1 MCLGLAILAMA
12 IPTQVFAQSKYEVKG
27 VVVDTTGTPV
37 IGASVVEQGT
47 TNGVTTDVNGQYVL
61 NVNNAESIVVISFIG
76 YKTQSL
82 VASSSVLSNVVLEED
97 SEMIDDVVVI
107 GYGVVK
113 KNDLTGSIS
122 SVKADQTNKGLA
134 TSPTDLLRGKSAGVV
149 ITSGDGAPGSASTI
163 RIRGG
168 SSLNASNDPLVVV
181 DGLPISNSGIS
192 GVGNALASINP
203 SDIESFTVLKD
214 ASATAIYGSRASN
227 GVIII
232 TTKKGSK
239 YDSAVPHVSVD
250 ITSSLSHNTR
260 YVDVMTGDEMRQTL
274 EWYYGTQDTDAYRSA
289 TKYLDAKGN
298 YINTDWQREIYQ
310 LAQSYEGNVSLSG
323 NIKMGEKNNLPYRV
337 SYGYLDQEG
346 TLKTSSMSRHT
357 LSVNLNPQLLDNH
370 LTIGLNAKGM
380 IMDNRFA
387 NTGAVS
393 QAVQFDPTK
402 PVKMD
407 GVHMLD
413 SDGNLRPYSEMV
425 MENKDYRSDID
436 GYYSWFGVD
445 RNHNTMANQNPLAL
459 LNDKVDIARAKRFV
473 GNASVD
479 YKIHGLEDLR
489 FNLNLG
495 VDVSKSN
502 GTVDVAPG
510 AEQSIHSTGEAGS
523 GYHTNYSQ
531 LKRDQ
536 TLEFYGAYAKTLGD
550 HSFDVMLGYSWQW
563 FYTQSFNET
572 MRVADVTKWDV
583 YSGEPYVALDHTAA
597 NYYISEPKISK
608 SEYFLVSFFG
618 RLNYSY
624 ANRYSI
630 TATLRAD
637 GTSRFANNKWGIFP
651 SVALA
656 WNIKNESFLED
667 VDAVS
672 ALKLR
677 LSYGQTGQQ
686 DVGGLYDALPTYYY
700 NQLGSYYP
708 FGGYTDETGLVH
720 PIKPVGYN
728 ADLKWETTT
737 TYNAGLDLGFLDG
750 RITASVDAY
759 YRQTKDLL
767 NYTPVPAGANLTNY
781 LNANIG
787 DLENIGVEVELNA
800 VAIQSKNWYWNIG
813 ANVAWN
819 KNKITR
825 LTNDDEAEGYY
836 GVDTGG
842 YSGGVG
848 GTCQV
853 HQTGQPTNSFYVYQQ
868 IYDANG
874 NPIEGLYVD
883 RNGDGTVNEQDK
895 YVYKKAAP
903 DVTIGFNTQLSWK
916 NLTLAIAAHANIGNY
931 VYDNIA
937 SNGELLTD
945 LWTNNFTNNRV
956 VSAPQ
961 TNFRSSGQYLSD
973 YYVRN
978 ASFFKIDNITLSY
991 RIPLGKAA
999 DRTPALDIFATVSNV
1014 ATFTGYKGIDPEIFS
1029 GIDNNMYPRPRTYIL
1044 GVKFNF

>member
-1 MCLGLAILAMA
+1 MRKFLTMCLGLAILAMA
-12 IPTQVFAQSKYEVKG
+12 IPAQVFAQSGRYEVKG
-27 VVVDTTGTPV
+27 VVVDATGTPV

-47 TNGVTTDVNGQYVL
+47 TNGITTDVNGQYVL
-61 NVNNAESIVVISFIG
+61 NVSSSESVVVISYIG
-76 YKTQSL
+76 FQTQTLAANSEL
-82 VASSSVLSNVVLEED
+82 LKNVVLVED

-107 GYGVVK
+107 GYGTVK

-122 SVKADQTNKGLA
+122 TVKADQTNKGLA

-149 ITSGDGAPGSASTI
+149 ITSGDGAPGSAAQI

-192 GVGNALASINP
+192 GVGDALASINP

-239 YDSAVPHVSVD
+239 YDTGAPHVSVD
-250 ITSSLSHNTR
+250 FTASLSQNAK

-289 TKYLDAKGN
+289 TKYTDANGN
-298 YINTDWQREIYQ
+298 YVNTDWQKEIYQ

-337 SYGYLDQEG
+337 SYGYINQDG
-346 TLKTSSMSRHT
+346 TLKTSNMSRHT
-357 LSVNLNPQLLDNH
+357 LSLNLNPVLLDNH
-370 LTIGLNAKGM
+370 LTINLNGKGM
-380 IMDNRFA
+380 LMDNRFA

-402 PVKMD
+402 PVY
-407 GVHMLD
+407 L
-413 SDGNLRPYSEMV
+413 SDEEGGIN
-425 MENKDYRSDID
+425 
-436 GYYSWFGVD
+436 GYYTWRGVD
-445 RNHNTMANQNPLAL
+445 GKHNTMANQNPVAMLE
-459 LNDKVDIARAKRFV
+459 DKHDLSKAKRFI
-473 GNASVD
+473 GNAQID

-489 FNLNLG
+489 LNLNLG
-495 VDVSKSN
+495 LDISKSN

-510 AEQSIHSTGEAGS
+510 AEQSRHATAEAGS

-536 TLEFYGAYAKTLGD
+536 TLEFYAAYAHTWGD
-550 HSFDVMLGYSWQW
+550 HSFDIMAGYSWQHY
-563 FYTQSFNET
+563 YTQSFNESW
-572 MRVADVTKWDV
+572 RVADVTKWDV
-583 YSGEPYVALDHTAA
+583 DSKEPYVALDSSAA
-597 NYYISEPKISK
+597 NYYIAEPKTSK

-618 RLNYSY
+618 RANYSY
-624 ANRYSI
+624 ANRYFI
-630 TATLRAD
+630 TAMLRAD
-637 GTSRFANNKWGIFP
+637 GTSRFANNKWGLFP

-656 WNIKNESFLED
+656 WNVKNESFLED
-667 VDAVS
+667 NDNIS

-686 DVGGLYDALPTYYY
+686 DVGGLYDALPTYY
-700 NQLGSYYP
+700 NNTLGSYYP
-708 FGGYTDETGLVH
+708 FGGYTEGNGLVY

-750 RITASVDAY
+750 RLTASADFY
-759 YRQTKDLL
+759 YRETKDLL
-767 NYTPVPAGANLTNY
+767 NFTPVPAGANLTNY

-787 DLENIGVEVELNA
+787 DLKNIGVEFELNA
-800 VAIQSKNWYWNIG
+800 VAIQTKDWYWNIG

-819 KNKITR
+819 HNEITR

-853 HQTGQPTNSFYVYQQ
+853 HQTGQPTYSFYVYQQ

-874 NPIEGLYVD
+874 KPIEGLYVD
-883 RNGDGTVNEQDK
+883 RNEDGVVNEKDK

-916 NLTLAIAAHANIGNY
+916 ALTLAVSAHANIGNY
-931 VYDNIA
+931 VYDNIS

-956 VSAPQ
+956 VTAPT

-978 ASFFKIDNITLSY
+978 ASFLKLDNITLSY
-991 RIPLGKAA
+991 RFNLGNAC
-999 DRTPALDIFATVSNV
+999 DRDLSLDLFGTVSNV
-1014 ATFTGYKGIDPEIFS
+1014 CTITGYKGIDPEIAG

>member
-12 IPTQVFAQSKYEVKG
+12 IPAQVFAQSGRYEVKG
-27 VVVDTTGTPV
+27 VVVDATGTPV

-47 TNGVTTDVNGQYVL
+47 TNGITTDVNGQYVL
-61 NVNNAESIVVISFIG
+61 NVNSSESVVVVSYIG
-76 YKTQSL
+76 YVTQTL
-82 VASSSVLSNVVLEED
+82 AASSELLQRVVLEED
-97 SEMIDDVVVI
+97 SAMIDDVVVI

-122 SVKADQTNKGLA
+122 TVKADQTNKGLA

-181 DGLPISNSGIS
+181 DGLPVSNSGIS

-239 YDSAVPHVSVD
+239 YDTGAPHVAVD
-250 ITSSLSHNTR
+250 FTASLSQNAR
-260 YVDVMTGDEMRQTL
+260 FVDVMTGDQMRQTL

-289 TKYLDAKGN
+289 TKYTDANGN
-298 YINTDWQREIYQ
+298 YVNTDWQREIYQ
-310 LAQSYEGNVSLSG
+310 LAQSYEGNVSLTG
-323 NIKMGEKNNLPYRV
+323 NVKMGQKSNLPYRV
-337 SYGYLDQEG
+337 SYGYLNQDG
-346 TLKTSSMSRHT
+346 TLKTSNMSRHT
-357 LSVNLNPQLLDNH
+357 LSVNLSPTVWDNH
-370 LTIGLNAKGM
+370 LTINVNGKGM

-402 PVKMD
+402 PVYLANE
-407 GVHMLD
+407 G
-413 SDGNLRPYSEMV
+413 GGIN
-425 MENKDYRSDID
+425 
-436 GYYSWFGVD
+436 GYYSWRGVD
-445 RNHNTMANQNPLAL
+445 DKHNTMANQNPVAM
-459 LNDKVDIARAKRFV
+459 LNDKVDLSTAKRFV
-473 GNASVD
+473 GNAQVD

-489 FNLNLG
+489 LNLNLG
-495 VDVSKSN
+495 LDISKSN

-510 AEQSIHSTGEAGS
+510 AEQSIHATDQAGS
-523 GYHTNYSQ
+523 GYHSNYSQ

-550 HSFDVMLGYSWQW
+550 HSFDVMLGYSWQHY
-563 FYTQSFNET
+563 YTQSFNESW
-572 MRVADVTKWDV
+572 RVADVSKWDV
-583 YSGEPYVALDHTAA
+583 YSNEPYVPMDSAAA
-597 NYYISEPKISK
+597 NYYTSEPKTSK

-618 RLNYSY
+618 RANYSY
-624 ANRYSI
+624 DNRYSI

-656 WNIKNESFLED
+656 WNAKNESFLED

-672 ALKLR
+672 ALKVR

-686 DVGGLYDALPTYYY
+686 DVGRLYDALPTYYY

-737 TYNAGLDLGFLDG
+737 TYNAGFDLGFLDG
-750 RITASVDAY
+750 RITASADFY
-759 YRQTKDLL
+759 YRATKDLL
-767 NYTPVPAGANLTNY
+767 NFTPVPAGANLTNY

-787 DLENIGVEVELNA
+787 DLKNIGVEVELNA
-800 VAIQSKNWYWNIG
+800 VAIQTQNWYWNIG

-819 KNKITR
+819 KNEITR
-825 LTNDDEAEGYY
+825 LTSDDEAEGYY

-874 NPIEGLYVD
+874 RPIEGLYVD
-883 RNGDGTVNEQDK
+883 RNEDGVVNEKDK

-916 NLTLAIAAHANIGNY
+916 ALTLAVSAHANIGNY
-931 VYDNIA
+931 VYDNVS

-956 VSAPQ
+956 VTAPQ

-978 ASFFKIDNITLSY
+978 ASFLKLDNITLSY
-991 RIPLGKAA
+991 RFNLGKAC
-999 DRTPALDIFATVSNV
+999 DRNLTLDVFGTVSNV
-1014 ATFTGYKGIDPEIFS
+1014 ATFTGYKGVDPEVYS

>member
-1 MCLGLAILAMA
+1 MRKFLTMCLGLALLAMA
-12 IPTQVFAQSKYEVKG
+12 IPAQVFAQSKYEVKG

-61 NVNNAESIVVISFIG
+61 RVNSAESVVVISYIG
-76 YKTQSL
+76 YTTQTL
-82 VASSSVLSNVVLEED
+82 VASSSVLQNVVLEED

-122 SVKADQTNKGLA
+122 TVKADQTNKGLA

-149 ITSGDGAPGSASTI
+149 ITTGDGAPGSASQI

-181 DGLPISNSGIS
+181 DGLPISNSGVS
-192 GVGNALASINP
+192 GTANPLASINP

-239 YDSAVPHVSVD
+239 YDGSVPRVSVD
-250 ITSSLSHNTR
+250 FTTSLSQNAK

-289 TKYLDAKGN
+289 TKYVDADGN

-310 LAQSYEGNVSLSG
+310 LAKSYEGNISISG
-323 NIKMGEKNNLPYRV
+323 NVKLGEKDNLPYRV
-337 SYGYLDQEG
+337 SYGYLNQDG
-346 TLKTSSMSRHT
+346 TLKTSNMKRNT

-370 LTIGLNAKGM
+370 LTINLNAKGM
-380 IMDNRFA
+380 VMDTRFA

-402 PVKMD
+402 PVY
-407 GVHMLD
+407 L
-413 SDGNLRPYSEMV
+413 SDEEGGIN
-425 MENKDYRSDID
+425 
-436 GYYSWFGVD
+436 GYYTWRGVD
-445 RNHNTMANQNPLAL
+445 GKHNTMANQNPVAM
-459 LNDKVDIARAKRFV
+459 LNDKYDLSNAKRFV
-473 GNASVD
+473 GNAQFD
-479 YKIHGLEDLR
+479 YKFHGFEDFRL
-489 FNLNLG
+489 NLNLG

-510 AEQSIHSTGEAGS
+510 AEQSRHATAEAGS
-523 GYHTNYSQ
+523 GTHTNYSQ
-531 LKRDQ
+531 LRRDQ
-536 TLEFYGAYAKTLGD
+536 TLELYGAYAKTLGK
-550 HSFDVMLGYSWQW
+550 HTFDVMLGYSWQW
-563 FYTQSFNET
+563 YYTQSFNET
-572 MRVADVTKWDV
+572 YRVADVAKWDV
-583 YSGEPYVALDHTAA
+583 DSNEPYIALDPSSA
-597 NYYISEPKISK
+597 NYFISEPKTSK

-618 RLNYSY
+618 RANYSY
-624 ANRYSI
+624 DNRYSV

-637 GTSRFANNKWGIFP
+637 GTSRFANNKWGVFP

-656 WNIKNESFLED
+656 WNAKNEDYLADNDNIST
-667 VDAVS
+667 
-672 ALKLR
+672 LKVR

-686 DVGGLYDALPTYYY
+686 DVGGLYDALPTYYH
-700 NQLGSYYP
+700 NTLGSYYP
-708 FGGYTDETGLVH
+708 FGGYTDGAGLVH

-737 TYNAGLDLGFLDG
+737 TYNAGVDFGFADN
-750 RITASVDAY
+750 RITMSADFY
-759 YRQTKDLL
+759 YRETKDLL
-767 NYTPVPAGANLTNY
+767 NFTPVPAGANLTNY

-787 DLENIGVEVELNA
+787 DLKNIGFEYEINA
-800 VAIQSKNWYWNIG
+800 VAVQTSDWYWNIG

-819 KNKITR
+819 KNTITR

-853 HQTGQPTNSFYVYQQ
+853 HQTGQPTYSFYVYQQ
-868 IYDANG
+868 IYDENG
-874 NPIEGLYVD
+874 RPIEGLYVD

-903 DVTIGFNTQLSWK
+903 DVTVGFNTQLSYK
-916 NLTLAIAAHANIGNY
+916 NLTLAVSAHANIGNY
-931 VYDNIA
+931 VYDNIS

-956 VSAPQ
+956 VTAPV

-978 ASFFKIDNITLSY
+978 ASFLKLDNVTLSY
-991 RIPLGKAA
+991 RFNLCKAA
-999 DRTPALDIFATVSNV
+999 QRDLSLDLFGTVSNV
-1014 ATFTGYKGIDPEIFS
+1014 ATLTGYKGIDPEIAG

-1044 GVKFNF
+1044 GLKFNF

>member
-1 MCLGLAILAMA
+1 MCLGLALLAMA
-12 IPTQVFAQSKYEVKG
+12 VPAQVFAQSKYEVKG

-47 TNGVTTDVNGQYVL
+47 TNGVTTDLNGQYTLKVQSQ
-61 NVNNAESIVVISFIG
+61 ESIVVISFIG
-76 YKTQSL
+76 YKTMTL
-82 VASSSVLSNVVLEED
+82 VASSTDLQRVVLEDD
-97 SEMIDDVVVI
+97 SAMIDDVVVI
-107 GYGVVK
+107 GYGTVK
-113 KNDLTGSIS
+113 KNDLTGSVS
-122 SVKADQTNKGLA
+122 TVKADQTNKGLA

-149 ITSGDGAPGSASTI
+149 ITSGDGAPGSAAQI

-168 SSLNASNDPLVVV
+168 SSLNASNDPLVVI
-181 DGLPISNSGIS
+181 DGLPVSNSGIS
-192 GVGNALASINP
+192 GTSNPLASINP

-239 YDSAVPHVSVD
+239 YDSAVPNVSVD
-250 ITSSLSHNTR
+250 FTASLSQNSK
-260 YVDVMTGDEMRQTL
+260 YVDVMTGDEMRQAL

-289 TKYLDAKGN
+289 TKYVDANGN
-298 YINTDWQREIYQ
+298 YVNTDWQREIYQ
-310 LAQSYEGNVSLSG
+310 LAQSYEGNVALSG
-323 NIKMGEKNNLPYRV
+323 NVKMGAKNNLPYRV
-337 SYGYLDQEG
+337 SYGYLNQDG
-346 TLKTSSMSRHT
+346 TLKTSNMARHT

-370 LTIGLNAKGM
+370 LTINLNGKGM
-380 IMDNRFA
+380 IMDTRFA

-402 PVKMD
+402 PVYLANEE
-407 GVHMLD
+407 G
-413 SDGNLRPYSEMV
+413 GIN
-425 MENKDYRSDID
+425 
-436 GYYSWFGVD
+436 GYYSWRGVD
-445 RNHNTMANQNPLAL
+445 GKHNTMANQNPVAM
-459 LNDKVDIARAKRFV
+459 LNDKYDVSHAKRFV
-473 GNASVD
+473 GNAQFD

-510 AEQSIHSTGEAGS
+510 AEQSIHATDQAGS

-531 LKRDQ
+531 LRRDQ

-563 FYTQSFNET
+563 YYSQSFNESW
-572 MRVADVTKWDV
+572 RVADVAKWDV
-583 YSGEPYVALDHTAA
+583 YSGEPYVAMESTAA
-597 NYYISEPKISK
+597 NYWLSQPKVSK

-618 RLNYSY
+618 RANYSY

-651 SVALA
+651 SVAVA
-656 WNIKNESFLED
+656 WNAKNESFL
-667 VDAVS
+667 VDNDNIS

-686 DVGGLYDALPTYYY
+686 DVGGLYDALPTYY
-700 NQLGSYYP
+700 NNTLGSYYP
-708 FGGYTDETGLVH
+708 FGGYTDESGLVH

-737 TYNAGLDLGFLDG
+737 TYNAGIDLGFVDN
-750 RITASVDAY
+750 RITMSADFY
-759 YRQTKDLL
+759 YRETKDLL
-767 NYTPVPAGANLTNY
+767 NFTPVPAGANLTNY

-787 DLENIGVEVELNA
+787 DLKNIGVEYEINA
-800 VAIQSKNWYWNIG
+800 VAIQTNDWFWNIG

-819 KNKITR
+819 KNEITR

-853 HQTGQPTNSFYVYQQ
+853 HQTGQPTYSFYVYQQ
-868 IYDANG
+868 IYDENG
-874 NPIEGLYVD
+874 RPIEGLYVD
-883 RNGDGTVNEQDK
+883 RNGDGVVNESDK

-916 NLTLAIAAHANIGNY
+916 ALTLAVSAHANLGNY
-931 VYDNIA
+931 VYDNIS

-956 VSAPQ
+956 VTAPM
-961 TNFRSSGQYLSD
+961 TGFRSSGQYLSD

-978 ASFFKIDNITLSY
+978 ASFLKLDNITLSY
-991 RIPLGKAA
+991 RFNLAKAMGR
-999 DRTPALDIFATVSNV
+999 DLTLDVFGTVSNV
-1014 ATFTGYKGIDPEIFS
+1014 ATITGYKGIDPEIAG

>member
-12 IPTQVFAQSKYEVKG
+12 IPAQVFAQSGRYEVKG
-27 VVVDTTGTPV
+27 VVVDATGTPV

-47 TNGVTTDVNGQYVL
+47 TNGITTDVNGQYVL
-61 NVNNAESIVVISFIG
+61 NVNSSESVVVVSYIG
-76 YKTQSL
+76 YVTQTL
-82 VASSSVLSNVVLEED
+82 AASSELLQRVVLEED
-97 SEMIDDVVVI
+97 SAMIDDVVVI

-122 SVKADQTNKGLA
+122 TVKADQTNKGLA

-181 DGLPISNSGIS
+181 DGLPVSNSGIS

-239 YDSAVPHVSVD
+239 YDTGAPHVAVD
-250 ITSSLSHNTR
+250 FTASLSQNAR
-260 YVDVMTGDEMRQTL
+260 YVDVMTGDQMRQTL

-289 TKYLDAKGN
+289 TKYTDANGN
-298 YINTDWQREIYQ
+298 YVNTDWQREIYQ
-310 LAQSYEGNVSLSG
+310 LAQSYEGNVSLTG
-323 NIKMGEKNNLPYRV
+323 NVKMGQKSNLPYRV
-337 SYGYLDQEG
+337 SYGYLNQDG
-346 TLKTSSMSRHT
+346 TLKTSNMSRHT
-357 LSVNLNPQLLDNH
+357 LSVNLSPTVWDNH
-370 LTIGLNAKGM
+370 LTINVNGKGM

-402 PVKMD
+402 PVYLANED
-407 GVHMLD
+407 G
-413 SDGNLRPYSEMV
+413 GIN
-425 MENKDYRSDID
+425 
-436 GYYSWFGVD
+436 GYYSWRGVD
-445 RNHNTMANQNPLAL
+445 GKHNTMANQNPVAM
-459 LNDKVDIARAKRFV
+459 LNDKVDLSTAKRFV
-473 GNASVD
+473 GNAQVD

-489 FNLNLG
+489 LNLNLG
-495 VDVSKSN
+495 LDISKSN

-510 AEQSIHSTGEAGS
+510 AEQSIHATDQAGS
-523 GYHTNYSQ
+523 GYHSNYSQ

-550 HSFDVMLGYSWQW
+550 HSFDVMLGYSWQHY
-563 FYTQSFNET
+563 YTQSFNESW
-572 MRVADVTKWDV
+572 RVADVSKWDV
-583 YSGEPYVALDHTAA
+583 YSNEPYVPMDSAAA
-597 NYYISEPKISK
+597 NYYISEPKTSK

-618 RLNYSY
+618 RANYSY
-624 ANRYSI
+624 DNRYSI

-656 WNIKNESFLED
+656 WNAKNESFLED

-672 ALKLR
+672 ALKVR

-737 TYNAGLDLGFLDG
+737 TYNAGFDLGFLDG
-750 RITASVDAY
+750 RITASADFY
-759 YRQTKDLL
+759 YRATKDLL
-767 NYTPVPAGANLTNY
+767 NFTPVPAGANLTNY

-787 DLENIGVEVELNA
+787 DLKNIGVEVELNA
-800 VAIQSKNWYWNIG
+800 VAIQTQNWYWNIG

-819 KNKITR
+819 KNEITR
-825 LTNDDEAEGYY
+825 LTSDDEAEGYY

-874 NPIEGLYVD
+874 RPIEGLYVD
-883 RNGDGTVNEQDK
+883 RNEDGVVNEKDK

-916 NLTLAIAAHANIGNY
+916 ALTLAVSAHANIGNY
-931 VYDNIA
+931 VYDNVS

-956 VSAPQ
+956 VTAPQ

-978 ASFFKIDNITLSY
+978 ASFLKLDNITLSY
-991 RIPLGKAA
+991 RFNLGKAC
-999 DRTPALDIFATVSNV
+999 DRNLTLDVFGTVSNV
-1014 ATFTGYKGIDPEIFS
+1014 ATFTGYKGVDPEVYS

-1044 GVKFNF
+1044 GLKFNF

>member
-12 IPTQVFAQSKYEVKG
+12 IPAQVFAQSKYEVKG

-47 TNGVTTDVNGQYVL
+47 SNGVTTDLNGQYVL
-61 NVNNAESIVVISFIG
+61 RVQSAESVVVISFIG

-82 VASSSVLSNVVLEED
+82 VASSSVLQNVVLEED

-113 KNDLTGSIS
+113 KDDLTGSIS
-122 SVKADQTNKGLA
+122 TVKADQTNKGLA

-149 ITSGDGAPGSASTI
+149 ITTGDGAPGSAAQI

-192 GVGNALASINP
+192 GTSNALASINP
-203 SDIESFTVLKD
+203 ADIESFTVLKD

-239 YDSAVPHVSVD
+239 YDSNIPHVSVD
-250 ITSSLSHNTR
+250 FTASLSQNSK
-260 YVDVMTGDEMRQTL
+260 YVDVMTGDQMRQTL

-289 TKYLDAKGN
+289 TKYRDANGN
-298 YINTDWQREIYQ
+298 YVNTDWQREIYQ
-310 LAQSYEGNVSLSG
+310 LAQSYEGNIALSG
-323 NIKMGEKNNLPYRV
+323 NVKMGEKNNLPYRV
-337 SYGYLDQEG
+337 SYGYLNQDG
-346 TLKTSSMSRHT
+346 TLKTSNMSRHT

-370 LTIGLNAKGM
+370 LTINLNGKGM
-380 IMDNRFA
+380 IMDTRFA
-387 NTGAVS
+387 NTGAIS

-402 PVKMD
+402 PVYLANEE
-407 GVHMLD
+407 G
-413 SDGNLRPYSEMV
+413 GIN
-425 MENKDYRSDID
+425 
-436 GYYSWFGVD
+436 GYYTWRGVD
-445 RNHNTMANQNPLAL
+445 GKHNTMANQNPVAM
-459 LNDKVDIARAKRFV
+459 LNDKYDVSNAKRFV
-473 GNASVD
+473 GNAQFD

-489 FNLNLG
+489 FNLNIG

-510 AEQSIHSTGEAGS
+510 AEQSIHATDQAGS
-523 GYHTNYSQ
+523 GYHSNYSQ
-531 LKRDQ
+531 LRRDQ
-536 TLEFYGAYAKTLGD
+536 TLEFYGAYAKTLGK

-563 FYTQSFNET
+563 YYTQSYNET
-572 MRVADVTKWDV
+572 YRVADMNKWNYD
-583 YSGEPYVALDHTAA
+583 SGEPYVALDSTAA
-597 NYYISEPKISK
+597 NYYISEPKTSK

-618 RLNYSY
+618 RANYSY
-624 ANRYSI
+624 DNRYSV

-656 WNIKNESFLED
+656 WNAKNESFLED
-667 VDAVS
+667 VDALS
-672 ALKLR
+672 ALKVR

-686 DVGGLYDALPTYYY
+686 DVGGLYDALPTYYH
-700 NQLGSYYP
+700 NTLGSYYP
-708 FGGYTDETGLVH
+708 FGGYTDGAGLVY

-737 TYNAGLDLGFLDG
+737 TYNAGVDFGFADN
-750 RITASVDAY
+750 RITMSADFY
-759 YRQTKDLL
+759 YRETKDLL
-767 NYTPVPAGANLTNY
+767 NFTPVPAGANLTNY

-787 DLENIGVEVELNA
+787 DLKNIGVEYENNA
-800 VAIQSKNWYWNIG
+800 VAIQTKDWYWNIG

-819 KNKITR
+819 KNEITR

-853 HQTGQPTNSFYVYQQ
+853 HQTGQPTHSFYVYQQ
-868 IYDANG
+868 IYDENG
-874 NPIEGLYVD
+874 RPIEGLYVD
-883 RNGDGTVNEQDK
+883 RNGDGAVNESDK

-903 DVTIGFNTQLSWK
+903 DVTVGFNTQLSWK
-916 NLTLAIAAHANIGNY
+916 NLTLAVAAHANIGNY
-931 VYDNIA
+931 VYDNIS

-956 VSAPQ
+956 VTAPV

-978 ASFFKIDNITLSY
+978 ASFLKLDNITLSY
-991 RIPLGKAA
+991 RFNLGKAVQR
-999 DRTPALDIFATVSNV
+999 DLTLDVYGTVSNV
-1014 ATFTGYKGIDPEIFS
+1014 ATITGYKGIDPEIAG

-1044 GVKFNF
+1044 GLKFNF

>member
-1 MCLGLAILAMA
+1 MRKFLTMCLGLAILAMA
-12 IPTQVFAQSKYEVKG
+12 IPAQVFAQSKYEVKG

-61 NVNNAESIVVISFIG
+61 RVNSSESIVVISFIG
-76 YKTQSL
+76 YQTQSL

-113 KNDLTGSIS
+113 KNDLTGSVS
-122 SVKADQTNKGLA
+122 TVKADQTNKGLA

-149 ITSGDGAPGSASTI
+149 ITSGDGAPGSAAQI

-239 YDSAVPHVSVD
+239 YDSGAPHVSVD
-250 ITSSLSHNTR
+250 FTASLSQNTK
-260 YVDVMTGDEMRQTL
+260 YVDVMTGDQMRQTL

-289 TKYLDAKGN
+289 TKYTDANGN

-310 LAQSYEGNVSLSG
+310 LAQSYEGNIALSG
-323 NIKMGEKNNLPYRV
+323 NVKLGAKDNLPYRV
-337 SYGYLDQEG
+337 SYGYLNQDG
-346 TLKTSSMSRHT
+346 TLKTSNMSRHT
-357 LSVNLNPQLLDNH
+357 LAVNLNPTFFDNH
-370 LTIGLNAKGM
+370 LTVGLNGKGM

-387 NTGAVS
+387 NTGAIS

-402 PVKMD
+402 PVYLANEEG
-407 GVHMLD
+407 GVH
-413 SDGNLRPYSEMV
+413 
-425 MENKDYRSDID
+425 
-436 GYYSWFGVD
+436 GYYSWRGID
-445 RNHNTMANQNPLAL
+445 GKHNTMANQNPVAM
-459 LNDKVDIARAKRFV
+459 LNEKVDLSNAKRFV
-473 GNASVD
+473 GNASFD
-479 YKIHGLEDLR
+479 YKVHGLEDLR

-495 VDVSKSN
+495 VDVSKSK

-510 AEQSIHSTGEAGS
+510 AEQSIHSTGDAGS
-523 GYHTNYSQ
+523 GSHTDYSQ

-550 HSFDVMLGYSWQW
+550 HSFDVMLGYSWQH
-563 FYTQSFNET
+563 FYTQSTNAT
-572 MRVADVTKWDV
+572 NRVADVTQWDV
-583 YSGEPYVALDHTAA
+583 YSDEPYVALDPTAA
-597 NYYISEPKISK
+597 NYWSSEHKLSK

-618 RLNYSY
+618 RANYSY
-624 ANRYSI
+624 ANRYSV

-637 GTSRFANNKWGIFP
+637 GTSRFANNKWGLFP

-667 VDAVS
+667 VDALS

-737 TYNAGLDLGFLDG
+737 TYNAGLDLGFVDG
-750 RITASVDAY
+750 RITASADFY
-759 YRQTKDLL
+759 YRETKDLL

-787 DLENIGVEVELNA
+787 DLKNIGVEVELNA
-800 VAIQSKNWYWNIG
+800 IAIQNKDWYWNIG

-819 KNKITR
+819 KNEITR

-853 HQTGQPTNSFYVYQQ
+853 HQTGQPTYSFYVYQQ
-868 IYDANG
+868 IYDENG
-874 NPIEGLYVD
+874 KPIEGLYVD
-883 RNGDGTVNEQDK
+883 RNEDGVVNESDK

-903 DVTIGFNTQLSWK
+903 DVTVGFNTQLSWK
-916 NLTLAIAAHANIGNY
+916 ALTLAVAAHANIGNY
-931 VYDNIA
+931 VYDNIS

-956 VSAPQ
+956 VSAPM

-978 ASFFKIDNITLSY
+978 ASFLKLDNITLSY
-991 RIPLGKAA
+991 RFNLGQAA
-999 DRTPALDIFATVSNV
+999 NRDLTLDVFGTVSNV
-1014 ATFTGYKGIDPEIFS
+1014 ATITGYKGIDPEIAG